1 MIVQVT
7 LTINE
12 AKWIIAKGIA
22 ALPAVKKALEK
33 GKIFLKGG
41 TTVSAVC
48 QELGGEPLRISG
60 RITPSGARS
69 AQYVGDGFHSA
80 LIHNGRFFGV
90 DDCLFETIEKMGSE
104 DVVII
109 GANAFDA
116 HGTAAMMYGSP
127 LGGAPGQI
135 VSGLMA
141 EVRDVIVPVGWEK
154 FIPGSLNEI
163 ISRTGRKN
171 VDRSMG
177 MAVGLT
183 PIVGRIVTETDAV
196 QLLADVQCTI
206 VGRGG
211 IDGAEGAT
219 TFIVEGSRSAVE
231 KAFDH
236 VLSVKGKGISGCPS
250 SFEACDGASEKC
262 KKHRGCIYKKT
273 SRRSKKR

>member
-22 ALPAVKKALEK
+22 EISVVRKALDR

-48 QELGGEPLRISG
+48 QELVGEPLRISG

-69 AQYVGDGFHSA
+69 AQRVEDGFHSA
-80 LIHNGRFFGV
+80 LIDKGRFVGV
-90 DDCLFETIEKMGSE
+90 DDCLFETIEKMTGQ
-104 DVVII
+104 DVAIV

-116 HGTAAMMYGSP
+116 RGNAAMMYGAA
-127 LGGAPGQI
+127 LGGAPGRI
-135 VSGLMA
+135 ISGLMA
-141 EVRDVIVPVGWEK
+141 EVKEVIVPVGWEK
-154 FIPGSLNEI
+154 FVPGSLTESI
-163 ISRTGRKN
+163 LKTGRKN
-171 VDRSMG
+171 VDRAMG

-183 PIVGRIVTETDAV
+183 PIVGRIITETDAI
-196 QLLADVQCTI
+196 QLLADVHCTI
-206 VGRGG
+206 IGRGG

-219 TFIVEGSRSAVE
+219 TFIIEGRRNAVE

-236 VLSVKGKGISGCPS
+236 VLSVKGKGISGCRS
-250 SFEACDGASEKC
+250 SLEACEGASEKC
-262 KKHRGCIYKKT
+262 KNHRACIYKKKT
-273 SRRSKKR
+273 GKSKKQ

>member
-1 MIVQVT
+1 MNVQVT

-22 ALPAVKKALEK
+22 NLPEVRKAFET

-48 QELGGEPLRISG
+48 QELVGEPLRISG

-69 AQYVGDGFHSA
+69 AQKVEDGFHSA
-80 LIHNGRFFGV
+80 LIDKGRFFGV
-90 DDCLFETIEKMGSE
+90 DDRLFETIEKMTGQ
-104 DVVII
+104 DVAVI

-116 HGTAAMMYGSP
+116 YGNAAMMYGSA
-127 LGGAPGQI
+127 LGSAPGQI
-135 VSGLMA
+135 ISGLMA

-154 FIPGSLNEI
+154 FIPGSLTEI
-163 ISRTGRKN
+163 ISKTGRKN

-183 PIVGRIVTETDAV
+183 PIVGRIITETDAM
-196 QLLADVQCTI
+196 QLLSDVSCTI

-219 TFIVEGSRSAVE
+219 TFSIEGARKAVE

-236 VLSVKGKGISGCPS
+236 VLSVKGKGVSGCPS
-250 SFEACDGASEKC
+250 SLEACDGPSEKC
-262 KKHRGCIYKKT
+262 KNHLACIYKKKT
-273 SRRSKKR
+273 KKSKN